1 MILEI
6 QTGSDNPILRQKSVD
21 ILKFDKKLKR
31 FIKQMI
37 ETMLAENGVGLAA
50 PQVGVNERLVILNF
64 QLDRKKSK
72 PIPLVNPEII
82 DVDTKTIIEEEGCL
96 SLPGVFGKVK
106 RQKTVTIRFKDEN
119 GDSRTLELDGLN
131 SRAIQH
137 EIDHLN
143 GILFIDKV
151 EEEIRKKNER
161 KN

>member
-72 PIPLVNPEII
+72 LEAF
-82 DVDTKTIIEEEGCL
+82 L
-96 SLPGVFGKVK
+96 YSL
-106 RQKTVTIRFKDEN
+106 DE
-119 GDSRTLELDGLN
+119 TLLEAGPTGN
-131 SRAIQH
+131 
-137 EIDHLN
+137 
-143 GILFIDKV
+143 
-151 EEEIRKKNER
+151 
-161 KN
+161 

>member
-64 QLDRKKSK
+64 QC
-72 PIPLVNPEII
+72 I
-82 DVDTKTIIEEEGCL
+82 
-96 SLPGVFGKVK
+96 
-106 RQKTVTIRFKDEN
+106 
-119 GDSRTLELDGLN
+119 
-131 SRAIQH
+131 
-137 EIDHLN
+137 
-143 GILFIDKV
+143 
-151 EEEIRKKNER
+151 
-161 KN
+161 